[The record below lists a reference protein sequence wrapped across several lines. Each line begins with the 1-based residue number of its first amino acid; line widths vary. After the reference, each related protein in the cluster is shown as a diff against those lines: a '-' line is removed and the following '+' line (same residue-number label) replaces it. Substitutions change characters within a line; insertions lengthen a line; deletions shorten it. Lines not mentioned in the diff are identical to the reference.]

1 MNKKGFTIVE
11 LLAVIAII
19 GILST
24 VAVFSY
30 NKIIEKSRRDAL
42 KDNEKMMKTAAEDLL
57 THCASSLTT
66 PDYCVGI
73 PEGDEIVD
81 INLINLINGKFIN
94 QIVDPTG
101 VSDYCS
107 GYVKVNQKKEAD
119 GVASGNTNL
128 EYKVCLMCGHYK
140 SSDCQ

>member
-30 NKIIEKSRRDAL
+30 NGIIEKSRKDAL
-42 KDNEKMMKTAAEDLL
+42 KDNEKSLRAAAEDLL
-57 THCASSLTT
+57 VHCASSLTS
-66 PDYCVGI
+66 PDYCVDI
-73 PEGDEIVD
+73 PEAGNSVTIQLSK
-81 INLINLINGKFIN
+81 LIEGKFIN
-94 QIVDPTG
+94 QIVDP
-101 VSDYCS
+101 SSPNNYCDEDDS
-107 GYVKVNQKKEAD
+107 YVKVTNK
-119 GVASGNTNL
+119 SGTTQL
-128 EYKVCLMCGHYK
+128 EYKTCLKCGHYK